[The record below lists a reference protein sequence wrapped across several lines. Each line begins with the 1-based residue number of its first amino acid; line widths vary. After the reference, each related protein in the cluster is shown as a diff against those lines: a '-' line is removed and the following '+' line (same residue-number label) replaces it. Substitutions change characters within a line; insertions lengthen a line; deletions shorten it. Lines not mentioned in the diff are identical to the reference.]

1 MEDIKDREDLFK
13 LINSFYAVAK
23 EDALIGHF
31 FSEVIPLDWNHHIP
45 KIVDFWEHILFNT
58 GKYRDNV
65 MQKHIDLDKLSR
77 VEESHFNQWQ
87 KIWNNTLNDLFEGPN
102 KDELIKRA
110 EMMKQ
115 LMIFKIGKSRE
126 DFFIQ

>member
-1 MEDIKDREDLFK
+1 MEDIKDREDLLK

-23 EDALIGHF
+23 EDPLIGHF
-31 FSEVIPLDWNHHIP
+31 FNEVIPLNWDHHIP
-45 KIVDFWEHILFNT
+45 KIVDFWEHILFHT

-77 VEESHFNQWQ
+77 VEESHFDQWQ
-87 KIWNNTLNDLFEGPN
+87 KIWNSTLDNLFEGPN